1 MKFICDRNT
10 LLKEIGIAQDII
22 PSGSSSAI
30 TILSNIYLEAREG
43 TLTIKATDINVYYE
57 TKVPVTVVEEGVTT
71 VFGGKLF
78 VFLSSFPDGEIEFT
92 QTGQTFVI
100 KPASIK
106 SKFSLRT
113 MAEDQYPE
121 FQSFEKLDF
130 FTMSIRDFKDMID
143 QTLFAVSDDPTR
155 FHMNGVYFEHIDD
168 KIIMV
173 ATDGRRLA
181 LIEKSAGDIPNFPGA
196 IIPKKILTMIAK
208 YAGNEGQ
215 ISLSITDKN
224 IFVEF
229 GSYKFYS
236 NLFEGQF
243 PNYRKVIPETQSH
256 SFTVKCADLIQ
267 AMKRV
272 HPLVEKQSERLY
284 FKIEKG
290 SLSVFVKD
298 SDIGSGEE
306 EIEASFEGEETQFAL
321 KYGNLEEPLRVL
333 TTDTVKVEFTDLNHA
348 FTVKPEPEEDYCHV
362 MMPMQIEL

>member
-22 PSGSSSAI
+22 PSGSSNAI
-30 TILSNIYLEAREG
+30 TILSNIYLEARNE

-57 TKVPVTVVEEGVTT
+57 TKVPVSVIEEGVTT

-92 QTGQTFVI
+92 QADQTFVI
-100 KPASIK
+100 KPTAK
-106 SKFSLRT
+106 KLKFSLRT
-113 MAEDQYPE
+113 MSEEQYPE
-121 FQSFEKLDF
+121 FHSFEKLEF
-130 FTMSIRDFKDMID
+130 FAMPIRDFKDMIE
-143 QTLFAVSDDPTR
+143 QTSFAVSDDPTR
-155 FHMNGVYFEHIDD
+155 FHMNGVCFEKVED

-181 LIEKSAGDIPNFPGA
+181 LIEKGSENIPSFPSA
-196 IIPKKILTMIAK
+196 IIPTKILAMILK
-208 YAGNEGQ
+208 YASDEGQ
-215 ISLSITDKN
+215 ISISITDKN
-224 IFVEF
+224 FFVEF

-243 PNYRKVIPETQSH
+243 PNYRKVIPESQKYA
-256 SFTVKCADLIQ
+256 FAVKRADLLQ

-284 FKIEKG
+284 FKIAKD

-298 SDIGSGEE
+298 SEIGSGEE
-306 EIEASFEGEETQFAL
+306 EIEASFEGEEAQFAL
-321 KYGNLEEPLRVL
+321 KYGNLEEPLKVL
-333 TTDTVKVEFTDLNHA
+333 TTDTVRIQFTDMNHA
-348 FTVKPEPEEDYCHV
+348 FTVKSEPEESYCHV
-362 MMPMQIEL
+362 MMPMQTEV